1 MIPEGHILRFQTEYL
16 LTLWKQGD
24 NYPSIL
30 RSYIYN
36 HNNTAFPEKLSKYYE
51 RRLRLFGI
59 ACYRSVP
66 EIHPKENSEVAGPY
80 ILYYLFNKAL
90 PLSEKH
96 ADSYTESD
104 LDKKWNITQECFSVI
119 GEVRRLRPEEYPNVS
134 LYNQILYWLLGQDSE
149 YPYVSTEPFTSV
161 VTFIQNIFNQLR
173 HIDALDLHIRWPLE
187 QPRQLRPYKDLQ
199 TSIQNITNRHAEI
212 LANFAAPEWEFN
224 PDYRT
229 TTTVS
234 LAKQFYQTGDQG
246 IIPILADALQD
257 SGCDQFYLDRLREH
271 PEYWYK
277 GNLLCEWLI
286 GNYEPEVKIDPQLG
300 RIGLD
305 AYFQQRMKR

>member
-1 MIPEGHILRFQTEYL
+1 MNPEGHIFHYQTEHL

-30 RSYIYN
+30 RNYICN
-36 HNNTAFPEKLSKYYE
+36 HNNTAFPEKLSRYYK
-51 RRLRLFGI
+51 LFGI

-66 EIHPKENSEVAGPY
+66 EIHPKENSEVVGPH

-90 PLSEKH
+90 PLSVKH

-119 GEVRRLRPEEYPNVS
+119 GEVHRLRPEEYPNLS

-149 YPYVSTEPFTSV
+149 YLYNNTEPFMSLV
-161 VTFIQNIFNQLR
+161 AFIEYIFTQLR
-173 HIDALDLHIRWPLE
+173 HIDALDLHIRWSLE

-199 TSIQNITNRHAEI
+199 TSNRHAEI
-212 LANFAAPEWEFN
+212 LANFAAPEWELN
-224 PDYRT
+224 PEYRT
-229 TTTVS
+229 ITTVS

-257 SGCDQFYLDRLREH
+257 SGCNQFYLNRLREH

-286 GNYEPEVKIDPQLG
+286 GNYEPEVKIDPK
-300 RIGLD
+300 IKWD
-305 AYFQQRMKR
+305 NKEEWDNPNPSEY